1 MLECRIFITLTHGGL
16 SALTTSTEAYI
27 FTTCMAQVFKAGK
40 PLDEGKEGSLR
51 FIRLREQRTR
61 VHWRPSTLPWATL
74 ATRGA
79 LEGDALILI

>member
-1 MLECRIFITLTHGGL
+1 MGCVYKSIL
-16 SALTTSTEAYI
+16 SVCHKKGSVSHTV
-27 FTTCMAQVFKAGK
+27 TTCMAQVFKAGK